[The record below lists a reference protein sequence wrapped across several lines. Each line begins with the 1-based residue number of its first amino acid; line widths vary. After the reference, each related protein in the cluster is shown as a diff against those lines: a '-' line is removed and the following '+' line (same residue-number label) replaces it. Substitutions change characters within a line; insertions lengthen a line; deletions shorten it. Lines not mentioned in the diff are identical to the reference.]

1 MSPVRPM
8 AGLSLSAAVLVGWL
22 LLSLMGPLVAPY
34 PSGSIHLDARLQG
47 PSARFLLGT
56 DDLGRDVLSRLL
68 VGSRVS
74 LAVAVT
80 SLFLSALLGAPAG
93 LLAGY
98 LGGTADATACRVMD
112 ILMAIPGLLLAIS
125 IVAFVGKGFTPLV
138 LALSVTGW
146 VGYARLARASAMG
159 LRTRE
164 FVTASVSLG
173 AGTPRIVLFHIFPNT
188 AGLLAVQSA
197 AGAAGVILSEAALS
211 FLGLGVQ
218 PPHPSWGEMLASG
231 CDTLLEA
238 PHLALI
244 PGVCLFAVVWAL
256 YAFGEGLAGRL
267 DPKRAFRADSL

>member
-1 MSPVRPM
+1 VIYSRPP
-8 AGLSLSAAVLVGWL
+8 AGLSISAALLAGWI
-22 LLSLMGPLVAPY
+22 LLSLTGPLLAPY

-47 PSARFLLGT
+47 PSARFPLGT

-74 LAVAVT
+74 LAVAVA
-80 SLFLSALLGAPAG
+80 SLLLSALLGAPAG

-98 LGGTADATACRVMD
+98 LGGAADSVACRVMD
-112 ILMAIPGLLLAIS
+112 ILMAIPGVLLAIS

-138 LALSVTGW
+138 VALSVTGW
-146 VGYARLARASAMG
+146 VGYARLARVSAMG

-164 FVTASVSLG
+164 FVSASVSLG
-173 AGTPRIVLFHIFPNT
+173 AGTPRIVLCHIFPNT

-197 AGAAGVILSEAALS
+197 AGAAGIILSEASLS

-256 YAFGEGLAGRL
+256 YAFGEGLSARL
-267 DPKRAFRADSL
+267 DPQRNPRADSL